1 MVTIISELA
10 IVMDPNGI
18 DLYFLNRPPVLNVT
32 DSRVVSQQFS
42 QPPHG
47 LTPITPALRK
57 ILAAK
62 RSVSYEKKLVVV
74 IATDG

>member
-1 MVTIISELA
+1 
-10 IVMDPNGI
+10 MDPNGI

-32 DSRVVSQQFS
+32 DARLVAQEFNK
-42 QPPHG
+42 PPQG
-47 LTPITPALRK
+47 LTPITPAVRK

-62 RSVSYEKKLVVV
+62 RSVSYEKKLVVL

>member
-1 MVTIISELA
+1 
-10 IVMDPNGI
+10 MDSNGI

-42 QPPHG
+42 QPPRG

-57 ILAAK
+57 ILATK
-62 RSVSYEKKLVVV
+62 RKIAFEKKLVIV

>member
-1 MVTIISELA
+1 
-10 IVMDPNGI
+10 MDPNGI

-32 DSRVVSQQFS
+32 DVRLVAQEFNKPPRV
-42 QPPHG
+42 

-62 RSVSYEKKLVVV
+62 RSISFEKKLIVV